1 MRVIVLGGGLLGV
14 ASAYYLQQLG
24 HEVTVIDRHRTP
36 AAKARGLAESPAP
49 SEPLPARRTAPV
61 WREAFD
67 RMRNRVHG
75 WAGYLTGA
83 AHRRTERIEHLV
95 RLGAYS
101 RESVRALGR
110 ETGVTQSSRGSGWM
124 NIYTDAEAFEQFTRK
139 APRLKALGC
148 GMHLLSPDEALR
160 LEPSLE
166 PLRGRIAGAAFT
178 REGTSS
184 DAAGFAGSAI
194 FMCRAAGVRFLMNH
208 TVTKLHAREG
218 RVDHVELRNP
228 DGERTTLRADA
239 YVLALG
245 SGSAAVAQDL
255 GVPLRLQLVHEH
267 SVQLPL
273 KDADRAPQVLLHDE
287 CSRLRMQRI
296 ATPDGERLRVWA
308 TVRADSDAAALPAD
322 ARLARMLADV
332 ERLLPGVVDARGAVL
347 HTRPY
352 ARNAS
357 GLPLIGRTRMRN
369 LFVNVAPGAAGWVHA
384 CGAGK
389 SIARIVS
396 GLRPEVQF
404 AFAKG

>member
-24 HEVTVIDRHRTP
+24 HEVTVIDRHATP
-36 AAKARGLAESPAP
+36 AAKARGLAASTVPT
-49 SEPLPARRTAPV
+49 EPVPVRRTVPS
-61 WREAFD
+61 WRPTFD
-67 RMRNRVHG
+67 RVRSRIHG

-83 AHRRTERIEHLV
+83 ARRPSERMEHLV

-110 ETGVTQSSRGSGWM
+110 EAGVTQSSQGAGWM
-124 NIYTDAEAFEQFTRK
+124 RIYTDAAAFEQFARNV
-139 APRLKALGC
+139 PRLHALGC
-148 GMHLLSPDEALR
+148 VMHLLSADEAVR
-160 LEPSLE
+160 LEPALE
-166 PLRGRIAGAAFT
+166 PLRGQLAGAAFT

-208 TVTKLHAREG
+208 TVTRLHACDG
-218 RVDHVELRNP
+218 RVDHVELRNA

-239 YVLALG
+239 YVMALG
-245 SGSAAVAQDL
+245 SSSAAMAEGL
-255 GVPLRLQLVHEH
+255 GVPLRLRVVHEH
-267 SVQLPL
+267 SVLLPL
-273 KDADRAPQVLLHDE
+273 SNPERAPHVMLHDRR
-287 CSRLRMQRI
+287 CHLRMQRV
-296 ATPDGERLRVWA
+296 ATPDGIRLRVWT
-308 TVRADSDAAALPAD
+308 TVRADGAAAAIPAD
-322 ARLARMLADV
+322 VRLARMLARV
-332 ERLLPGVVDARGAVL
+332 ETVLPGVVDSRGAVL
-347 HTRPY
+347 ISTPY

-369 LFVNVAPGAAGWVHA
+369 LFVNVAPGAAGWIHA

-396 GLRPEVQF
+396 GLLPEVEF

>member
-24 HEVTVIDRHRTP
+24 HEVTVIDRHGTP
-36 AAKARGLAESPAP
+36 AAKVRGLVDTPSPADA
-49 SEPLPARRTAPV
+49 LPARRPTAP
-61 WREAFD
+61 WRSAFE
-67 RMRNRVHG
+67 RVRNRVHG

-83 AHRRTERIEHLV
+83 AQRPIERIEHLV

-110 ETGVTQSSRGSGWM
+110 ETGVTQSSRGAGWM
-124 NIYTDAEAFEQFTRK
+124 SIYTDSEAFERFTRSV
-139 APRLKALGC
+139 PRLHALGC
-148 GMHLLSPDEALR
+148 VLHLLSADEALR

-166 PLRGRIAGAAFT
+166 PLRGRLVGAAFT

-184 DAAGFAGSAI
+184 DAAGFAGSTI

-218 RVDHVELRNP
+218 RIDHVELRNA

-245 SGSAAVAQDL
+245 CGSAAVAQDL
-255 GVPLRLQLVHEH
+255 GVPLRLRLVHEH
-267 SVQLPL
+267 SVLLPL
-273 KDADRAPQVLLHDE
+273 KDPERAPRVLLHDE
-287 CSRLRMQRI
+287 SSRLRLQRI
-296 ATPDGERLRVWA
+296 ATPDGDRLRVWA
-308 TVRADSDAAALPAD
+308 TVRADSAAAALPD
-322 ARLARMLADV
+322 DVRLAHMLADV
-332 ERLLPGVVDARGAVL
+332 ERLLPGVVDARVAVL
-347 HTRPY
+347 TTRPY
-352 ARNAS
+352 ARSAS

-369 LFVNVAPGAAGWVHA
+369 LFVNIAPGAAGWIHA

-396 GLRPEVQF
+396 GLLPEVEF

>member
-36 AAKARGLAESPAP
+36 GAKARGLVESPTSTEAP
-49 SEPLPARRTAPV
+49 PVRRTGPL
-61 WREAFD
+61 WRAAFD
-67 RMRNRVHG
+67 RVRNRVHG

-83 AHRRTERIEHLV
+83 AHRPTERIEHLV

-110 ETGVTQSSRGSGWM
+110 ETGVTQSSRGAGWM
-124 NIYTDAEAFEQFTRK
+124 NIYTDAEAFAQFTRRV
-139 APRLKALGC
+139 PRLQALGC
-148 GMHLLSPDEALR
+148 VMHMLSPEEALR

-166 PLRGRIAGAAFT
+166 HLRGRLAGAAFT

-184 DAAGFAGSAI
+184 DAGGFAGSTI

-218 RVDHVELRNP
+218 RIDHVELRNP

-239 YVLALG
+239 YVMALG
-245 SGSAAVAQDL
+245 NGSAAVAQDL
-255 GVPLRLQLVHEH
+255 GVPLRLRLVHEH

-273 KDADRAPQVLLHDE
+273 KDAERAPRVLLHDE
-287 CSRLRMQRI
+287 CSRLRMQHI
-296 ATPDGERLRVWA
+296 TTPDGERLRVWA
-308 TVRADSDAAALPAD
+308 TVRAESAAAALPD
-322 ARLARMLADV
+322 DVRLARMLADV
-332 ERLLPGVVDARGAVL
+332 ERLLPGVADTRGAVL
-347 HTRPY
+347 STRPY
-352 ARNAS
+352 VRSAS

-369 LFVNVAPGAAGWVHA
+369 LFVNVAPGATGWIHA
-384 CGAGK
+384 CGAGR

-396 GLRPEVQF
+396 GLSPEVEF

>member
-24 HEVTVIDRHRTP
+24 HEVTVIDRHATP
-36 AAKARGLAESPAP
+36 AAKARGLAEAPAP
-49 SEPLPARRTAPV
+49 TEAPPARRTGPS
-61 WREAFD
+61 WRTAFD
-67 RMRNRVHG
+67 RVRSRVHG

-83 AHRRTERIEHLV
+83 AHRPTDRIEHLV

-110 ETGVTQSSRGSGWM
+110 ETGVTQSPHGSGWM
-124 NIYTDAEAFEQFTRK
+124 NVYTDAVAFEKFAQTV
-139 APRLKALGC
+139 PRLHALGC
-148 GMHLLSPDEALR
+148 TLHLLSADKALQ

-166 PLRGRIAGAAFT
+166 PLRDRLAGAAFT
-178 REGTSS
+178 RDGTSS

-228 DGERTTLRADA
+228 YGERTTLRADA

-245 SGSAAVAQDL
+245 SGSATVAQDL

-273 KDADRAPQVLLHDE
+273 KEAGRAPRVLLHDE

-296 ATPDGERLRVWA
+296 ATPNGDRLRVWV
-308 TVRADSDAAALPAD
+308 TVRVDSDAAALPD
-322 ARLARMLADV
+322 DVRLARMLADV
-332 ERLLPGVVDARGAVL
+332 ERLLPGVVDTHGAVL

-369 LFVNVAPGAAGWVHA
+369 LFVNVAPGAAGWIHA

-396 GLRPEVQF
+396 GLLPEVEF